1 MQSVLFSWLV
11 VWELEASAEWVGLA
25 QTANMLPSLAL
36 LLVGGA
42 AADRHDPRRLLVLL
56 HSLAVLPPA
65 ALALAVATERVSLGV
80 LLLFALCMGT
90 LTAFTLPARDALLS
104 RVAGHDMLRAVT
116 GMTAT
121 QFGAQ
126 AAGALAAGATRW
138 VGGAPMLLLQGLTLA
153 AGALAA
159 SRLPRGVRASRL
171 PTQSALHDLTLGL
184 RTVARD
190 PGLRGLTLCL
200 MGVGLFFI
208 GPFLVTFPLLVHGHY
223 GGDVTSLSVLFML
236 FPVGTIA
243 GSLVL
248 RARGV
253 ARRGRAALLALL
265 FGSTVLGVIGLGLPL
280 LLLFLATLCWG
291 LGGSVFINCSR
302 TLFQEAAPPAQR
314 GRVLSIFQLCFVGAA
329 PLGSLTAGFCNGW
342 IGPLAT
348 LQLFA
353 CAMLTLVATVWLTT
367 TTSRL

>member
-1 MQSVLFSWLV
+1 
-11 VWELEASAEWVGLA
+11 
-25 QTANMLPSLAL
+25 
-36 LLVGGA
+36 
-42 AADRHDPRRLLVLL
+42 
-56 HSLAVLPPA
+56 
-65 ALALAVATERVSLGV
+65 LAVATERVSLGA

-138 VGGAPMLLLQGLTLA
+138 VGGAPMLLFQGLVLA

-159 SRLPRGVRASRL
+159 ARLPRGVRASHL
-171 PTQSALHDLTLGL
+171 PPQSALHDLTLGL

-236 FPVGTIA
+236 FPVG
-243 GSLVL
+243 SLVL

-265 FGSTVLGVIGLGLPL
+265 FGSTILGVIGLGLPL
-280 LLLFLATLCWG
+280 PLLFVATLCWG

-302 TLFQEAAPPAQR
+302 TLFQEAAPAAQR
-314 GRVLSIFQLCFVGAA
+314 GRVLSVFQLCFVGAA

-367 TTSRL
+367 PTSRL